1 LAGHY
6 EVISMTDSGKR
17 KADGFLRRWLRVSRA
32 NFLPVSLLPFCLGA
46 AWAFSRGYHD
56 LLLSLLG
63 LAGAGVVHLSANLFN
78 EYWDYRYQADRPA
91 GERSPHYGGSGAI
104 QEGAVPPRAVLAAA
118 WTCLA
123 GALAV
128 AAVLARILANPL
140 LLVLVFIGGAIAWAY
155 TAPPLRLVY
164 RGGGEGA
171 LWLAFGPLLTVGG
184 YLIPSGAISGPVL
197 LLSLGPGF
205 MIATLLTANEFGD
218 TGADARAGKRNLVV
232 RVGPEWGRILVILF
246 LLLAYSVPSI
256 GVMAGVFPVSS
267 LLVFLS
273 LPPAILAASALGRG
287 IRGEGSFAV
296 SSRLMILTYN
306 LYHFFLI
313 AGITIL

>member
-1 LAGHY
+1 
-6 EVISMTDSGKR
+6 MTEPGKR
-17 KADGFLRRWLRVSRA
+17 QAVGRFQSWLRVSRA

-104 QEGAVPPRAVLAAA
+104 QEGVVSPRRVLAAA
-118 WTCLA
+118 WTSLLA
-123 GALAV
+123 ALA
-128 AAVLARILANPL
+128 AAAGLALLKNNLLILVLAAA
-140 LLVLVFIGGAIAWAY
+140 GGAIAWGY

-164 RGGGEGA
+164 RGGGEAA
-171 LWLAFGPLLTVGG
+171 LWLAFGPLLTSGG
-184 YLIPSGAISGPVL
+184 YLLAAGSLSGPVL

-205 MIATLLTANEFGD
+205 MIAALLTANEFGD
-218 TGADARAGKRNLVV
+218 TGDDARAGKKNLVV
-232 RVGPEWGRILVILF
+232 RVGPGRGRVLVILF

-256 GVMAGVFPVSS
+256 GVIAGIFPVSS
-267 LLVFLS
+267 LLVYLS
-273 LPPAILAASALGRG
+273 LPPAVLAASALGRG

-296 SSRLMILTYN
+296 SSRLMILSYN
-306 LYHFFLI
+306 LYHLFLI

>member
-1 LAGHY
+1 
-6 EVISMTDSGKR
+6 MTGSGKR
-17 KADGFLRRWLRVSRA
+17 RAGDSLRRWLRVSRA

-63 LAGAGVVHLSANLFN
+63 LAGAGVVHLAANLFN
-78 EYWDYRYQADRPA
+78 EYWDYRCQADRPA

-118 WTCLA
+118 WICLA
-123 GALAV
+123 GALAA
-128 AAVLARILANPL
+128 AAVLALRENNL
-140 LLVLVFIGGAIAWAY
+140 LILVLAAAGGAIAWGY

-164 RGGGEGA
+164 RGGGEAA
-171 LWLAFGPLLTVGG
+171 LWLAFGPLLTSGG
-184 YLIPSGAISGPVL
+184 YLLAAGSLSGSVL

-205 MIATLLTANEFGD
+205 MIAALLTANEFGD
-218 TGADARAGKRNLVV
+218 TGDDARAGKRNLVV
-232 RVGPEWGRILVILF
+232 RAGPGRGRVLVILF

-256 GVMAGVFPVSS
+256 GVITGVFPVSS
-267 LLVFLS
+267 LLVLLS
-273 LPPAILAASALGRG
+273 LPPPILAVAALGRG
-287 IRGEGSFAV
+287 VRGEGSFAG

-306 LYHFFLI
+306 LYHLCLI